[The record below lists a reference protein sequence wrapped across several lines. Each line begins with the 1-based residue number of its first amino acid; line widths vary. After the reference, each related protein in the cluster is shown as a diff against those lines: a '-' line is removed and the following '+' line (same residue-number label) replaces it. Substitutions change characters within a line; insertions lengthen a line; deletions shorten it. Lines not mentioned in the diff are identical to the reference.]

1 MREKEKRENRHELNL
16 SVAVKREKVFK
27 PVEEARLQR
36 LAEAQAEAAKKA
48 KVGDVMEEEEV
59 KGEMEVDEEVKK
71 ISTSGPRSNRHAR
84 KLKEKKNKGK
94 KSALKF

>member
-1 MREKEKRENRHELNL
+1 M
-16 SVAVKREKVFK
+16 SVAVKRETVFK

-48 KVGDVMEEEEV
+48 KVGDAMEEET

-71 ISTSGPRSNRHAR
+71 VSTSGPRSNRHAR